1 MKLTKSKLKQII
13 KEELEYVGSEIENIS
28 DEDVLY
34 TAEPSR
40 WNQEGV
46 SPEERFL
53 HTLWMNDEIYPKLAA
68 MGDTTEEVAE
78 KLGVEDPE
86 VIRIIDHV
94 MRMKQERDR
103 LKQQVK
109 DYLEGRSDFYPYPD
123 WTYRKMN
130 AKINET
136 TDTQRN
142 R

>member
-123 WTYRKMN
+123 
-130 AKINET
+130 
-136 TDTQRN
+136 
-142 R
+142 